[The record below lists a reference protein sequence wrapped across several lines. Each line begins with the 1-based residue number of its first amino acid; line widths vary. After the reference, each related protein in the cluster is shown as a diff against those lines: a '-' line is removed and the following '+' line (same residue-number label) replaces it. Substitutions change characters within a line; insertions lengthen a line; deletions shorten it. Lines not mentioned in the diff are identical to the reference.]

1 MSGSLPDGGL
11 ARPGPVSWPLLS
23 GLIPQLA
30 DSHIPR
36 HETGLGLA
44 SSLAPGDTA
53 VLIPSDAAGRSL
65 GGVGGT
71 GKTQLA
77 LAGAHTLWG
86 RQAPGLVVLLFPP
99 PTGAAVVGY
108 AAAHGGPRAA
118 APAGPA
124 GNAATPPPCS

>member
-1 MSGSLPDGGL
+1 MSRSLPDGGL

-65 GGVGGT
+65 GGLGGT

-77 LAGAHTLWG
+77 LAVAHTLWDPQG
-86 RQAPGLVVLLFPP
+86 AGPGGLAWPSPPGAPG
-99 PTGAAVVGY
+99 GAL
-108 AAAHGGPRAA
+108 
-118 APAGPA
+118 APADPGHPEA
-124 GNAATPPPCS
+124 GRGEAP